1 VPYRYKL
8 EDLLAILHDRAPA
21 KADAVALQR
30 RRVEHGLLSVG
41 LKIHDLGNGSQ
52 FFSLVERLGGAARIL
67 EINMYK
73 HAQASLCLVLPPVGN
88 ARAAILL
95 LECIERFTGCS
106 LFGNR
111 KIQIQVCSP
120 GRLDARRSAL
130 LAIGF
135 YLGSDTL
142 RRYSCGD
149 LETTVSRDGRYQR
162 GQRLVIYDAGGGFDR
177 GFEWWERS
185 SNGRDRLIRPELPFE
200 NGRNDLLTGNSSRL
214 DIENIN
220 LLATLLIHAQ
230 YQGYWSNL
238 GERFEADMQSLL
250 DRHLL
255 AGLVNAPWVH
265 TGDAEN
271 VDDMTFF
278 SALQELVAYA
288 FEESVRV
295 KKSSGIFFSR
305 WYEIPARSSRGI
317 LHEMQSLLKKYRT
330 EVVRQSRLHDNGGC
344 T

>member
-1 VPYRYKL
+1 VPCGCKL

-41 LKIHDLGNGSQ
+41 IKIHELGDGSQ
-52 FFSLVERLGGAARIL
+52 FLSLVQRLGGALRVL
-67 EINMYK
+67 ESNMYK

-95 LECIERFTGCS
+95 LECIEHFIGST

-120 GRLDARRSAL
+120 GRLNPRRSAL

-142 RRYSCGD
+142 RRYRCGD
-149 LETTVSRDGRYQR
+149 LETTVSRDHRYQR
-162 GQRLVIYDAGGGFDR
+162 GQRLVIYDAGGDFDR
-177 GFEWWERS
+177 GFEWWERVGS
-185 SNGRDRLIRPELPFE
+185 GNDRLIRRELPFE
-200 NGRNDLLTGNSSRL
+200 NGRTDLLTGNGSRL

-220 LLATLLIHAQ
+220 LLATLLIHAER
-230 YQGYWSNL
+230 QGYWNEL
-238 GERFEADMQSLL
+238 GKQFEDEMLSLL

-255 AGLVNAPWVH
+255 AGLVSAPWVRSD
-265 TGDAEN
+265 GAEDL
-271 VDDMTFF
+271 DDTTFF
-278 SALQELVAYA
+278 SALQEIVACV
-288 FEESVRV
+288 FQESARV
-295 KKSSGIFFSR
+295 KKTSGIHFSEWHERPDRSSGIL
-305 WYEIPARSSRGI
+305 Y
-317 LHEMQSLLKKYRT
+317 EMQSLLTKYRT
-330 EVVRQSRLHDNGGC
+330 EVIRQSCLHEHGGR